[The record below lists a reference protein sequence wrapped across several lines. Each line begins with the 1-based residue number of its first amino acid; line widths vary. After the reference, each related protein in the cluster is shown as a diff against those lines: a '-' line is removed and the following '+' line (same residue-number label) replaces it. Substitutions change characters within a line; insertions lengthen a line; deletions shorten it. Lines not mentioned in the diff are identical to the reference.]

1 MRLRAGPESVCNDE
15 VSVVSGRPAVVLRI
29 LAATAGAYG
38 MTYALVA
45 AMAVLIPAA
54 RPTATLAASFLFPFI
69 GLAVV
74 IGSFAVRSLA
84 LIYAV
89 LLSLTAIA
97 LAVLWLLPWR

>member
-1 MRLRAGPESVCNDE
+1 
-15 VSVVSGRPAVVLRI
+15 
-29 LAATAGAYG
+29 